1 MIFFTLKRLV
11 SILPVA
17 IGVIFIV
24 ATMTH
29 LVPGDPVDVILGDYA
44 TIEDKTAL
52 RQKLGLD
59 LPIIQRASQYLVSVF
74 KGDLGTSLVYT
85 RPVTD
90 MIIERLPATVELA
103 ILSLIVA
110 ILIAIP
116 LGLISAVKQ
125 NSMIDLTA
133 MSFAISGV
141 AIPNFWLG
149 PMLVLFFSLYL
160 GWLPVSERAGFLS
173 YILPAVTMGTALAA
187 SLSRMTRNSVLDT
200 SQEDF
205 VRTAKAKGCSNSRVL
220 WNHIFRNASLPLVTI
235 VGLQFGVLLT
245 GAVITEKIFDWPGL
259 GSLLIESIQ
268 NRDYPLLQGCILFF
282 SGSYLLVNF
291 ITDIVYAKIDPR
303 IQLD

>member
-1 MIFFTLKRLV
+1 MIIFALKRLI

-17 IGVIFIV
+17 IGVVFLV

-52 RQKLGLD
+52 RQTLGLD
-59 LPIIQRASQYLVSVF
+59 QPVITRASDYLISAL
-74 KGDLGTSLVYT
+74 KGDLGKSLVYS
-85 RPVTD
+85 RSVTD
-90 MIIERLPATVELA
+90 MIFERLSATTELA
-103 ILSLIVA
+103 VLSLLVA
-110 ILIAIP
+110 IVIAIP
-116 LGLISAVKQ
+116 LGLLSAVKQ
-125 NSMIDLTA
+125 NSMLDVTA

-149 PMLVLFFSLYL
+149 PMLVLLFSLQL
-160 GWLPVSERAGFLS
+160 GWLPVSEKSGILS
-173 YILPAVTMGTALAA
+173 YILPAITMGTALAA

-200 SQEDF
+200 TKEDF
-205 VRTAKAKGCSNSRVL
+205 VRTAKAKGCSKSRVL
-220 WNHIFRNASLPLVTI
+220 WNHIFRNASLPLVTVI
-235 VGLQFGVLLT
+235 GLQFGVLLT

-291 ITDIVYAKIDPR
+291 ITDILYAKIDPR

>member
-1 MIFFTLKRLV
+1 MIFFTLKRFLSV
-11 SILPVA
+11 LPVA

-44 TIEDKTAL
+44 TMEDKNAL

-59 LPIIQRASQYLVSVF
+59 LPITQRAGQYLVSAF
-74 KGDLGTSLVYT
+74 QGDLGTSLVYT

-90 MIIERLPATVELA
+90 MIIERLPATAELA
-103 ILSLIVA
+103 VLSLLVA
-110 ILIAIP
+110 ILLAIP

-125 NSMIDLTA
+125 NSMVDLTA

-149 PMLVLFFSLYL
+149 PMLVLFFSLHL
-160 GWLPVSERAGFLS
+160 GWLPVSERAGILS
-173 YILPAVTMGTALAA
+173 YILPAITMGTALAA

-205 VRTAKAKGCSNSRVL
+205 VRTAKAKGCSKSRVL

-259 GSLLIESIQ
+259 GSLLIEAIQ

-282 SGSYLLVNF
+282 SGSYLMVNF
-291 ITDIVYAKIDPR
+291 FTDIVYAKIDPR